1 MTLVQS
7 FFCEFCKIFGNIFI
21 TEHLPPLTFNKIF
34 SNCSYSCKAIIFCN
48 FVSFSKLTKT
58 HFKYKIRS
66 GLERHIFTL
75 ASPHR
80 HHTKNTGVIRWT
92 PETLYGELF
101 YLFLIHSF
109 STLLITIFTISLVK
123 STIFHFS
130 FTAVLSYSY
139 FFSCTSYLSNKLR
152 QS

>member
-1 MTLVQS
+1 MNFAKFWGTSLSQNTS
-7 FFCEFCKIFGNIFI
+7 R
-21 TEHLPPLTFNKIF
+21 LTFNKIF
-34 SNCSYSCKAIIFCN
+34 SNCSYSCKTIIFCN

-75 ASPHR
+75 ASPNR
-80 HHTKNTGVIRWT
+80 HHTKNTGVICWT

-101 YLFLIHSF
+101 HLFLIHSF
-109 STLLITIFTISLVK
+109 STLLITIFTIYLVK

-139 FFSCTSYLSNKLR
+139 FFFM
-152 QS
+152 